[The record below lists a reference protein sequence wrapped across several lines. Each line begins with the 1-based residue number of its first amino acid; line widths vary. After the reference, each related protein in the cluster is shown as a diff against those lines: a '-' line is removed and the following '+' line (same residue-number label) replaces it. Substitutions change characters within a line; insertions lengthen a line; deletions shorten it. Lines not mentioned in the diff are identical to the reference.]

1 MRKPLWIV
9 AMTLLMTAPVGCDS
23 SDGEIPDKFKVEKI
37 VPLSERKQKVTQ
49 TPEELA
55 EIRKK
60 SGFKSQEELAEENRK
75 MFEKGAREYVKT
87 RLKAYRQFLADLRG
101 KLDEVE

>member
-1 MRKPLWIV
+1 MGKPLHSPS
-9 AMTLLMTAPVGCDS
+9 TLLSILAATLMLGVAPACDS
-23 SDGEIPDKFKVEKI
+23 SDSEVSDKFKVDNKY
-37 VPLSERKQKVTQ
+37 VPLSEREVKVKQ

-75 MFEKGAREYVKT
+75 GFPISIYELCALWQFIGERQAR
-87 RLKAYRQFLADLRG
+87 R
-101 KLDEVE
+101 